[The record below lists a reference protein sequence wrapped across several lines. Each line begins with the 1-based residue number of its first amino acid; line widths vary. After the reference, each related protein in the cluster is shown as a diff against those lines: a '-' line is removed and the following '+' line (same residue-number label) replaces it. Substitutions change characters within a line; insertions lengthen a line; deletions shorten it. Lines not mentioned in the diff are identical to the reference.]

1 MNKYYHD
8 EWMSS
13 DDDDIQCTTVYSY
26 QWMVTTY
33 SFIYIKDHQLLMWF
47 LNVLNVDNGLKCTFI
62 TPKS

>member
-1 MNKYYHD
+1 
-8 EWMSS
+8 MSS
-13 DDDDIQCTTVYSY
+13 DDDDDIQCTTVYS
-26 QWMVTTY
+26 Y